1 MTVLGQQK
9 NGHVIELGLALS
21 LLIVSISLAPFLASN
36 RGHRCTLASV
46 LHTHTHTH
54 AHILNPVYINHLSK
68 RARNLVVL
76 TITAATRTRKSNPA
90 LGNWNGTIFHL
101 DTNIS
106 NDCQNDWY
114 CKKKNDIRSLFSYLN
129 YHDMSFVASKKKKI
143 DQISE
148 LDSRNGLRICKAHDE
163 SRDIFSTVQCRFE
176 RKWNQLLKVSFFF

>member
-106 NDCQNDWY
+106 NDC
-114 CKKKNDIRSLFSYLN
+114 
-129 YHDMSFVASKKKKI
+129 
-143 DQISE
+143 
-148 LDSRNGLRICKAHDE
+148 
-163 SRDIFSTVQCRFE
+163 
-176 RKWNQLLKVSFFF
+176 